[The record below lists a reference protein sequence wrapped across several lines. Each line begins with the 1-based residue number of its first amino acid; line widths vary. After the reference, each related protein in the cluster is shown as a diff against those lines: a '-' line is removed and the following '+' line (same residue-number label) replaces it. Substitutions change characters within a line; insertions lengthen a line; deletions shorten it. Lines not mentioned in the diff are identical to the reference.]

1 MAKLKWHTT
10 GEVAERTGSSQ
21 ATVWRTCRQFP
32 GFAVRMNGVFKISD
46 DHLNRVLAGEH
57 PSDIAKSVQCGGASR
72 AA

>member
-10 GEVAERTGSSQ
+10 GEVADKTGSSPT
-21 ATVWRTCRQFP
+21 TVWRACRQFP

-57 PSDIAKSVQCGGASR
+57 PSDIAKSVQGGGAYR